1 MQGFFSGKNVAWVIP
16 AVAQGS
22 GGMRTILNQVEA
34 LRQEG
39 ARCDLHIVG
48 GSQEQQSTQLIEEN
62 LRRVY
67 GCEGCGVYA
76 TPHVD
81 SSYDIAIAT
90 MWYTVPFVIDAPCR
104 DKAYFVQDF
113 EPWFYPMGD
122 SYLAAQQSYRSGL
135 PAITIGRWL
144 SHKLGDEFGIDT
156 IPYDFTANENVY
168 QNLGMAREN
177 AVCVLYQPEKPRRC
191 KDMTKELIA
200 ILRRVAPD
208 TKVYTYGSGESLE
221 MHDGLVVECGILSIE
236 ECAKLYNS
244 CRAGVCI
251 SSSNPSRIPFEMM
264 ACGLPVIDIYGEN
277 TLYDYCE
284 SAVVLADPAAA
295 ALATA
300 TLSVMRDSQ
309 RRASMSDAGLLFM
322 RDRKRGDEE
331 LRFVQALERVLEPGD
346 HEATHQWRTY
356 ENRPVIAS
364 DETIEAQRAFRA
376 SEREAARL
384 IEVATDRAMV
394 TIDGISMNKDVAT
407 VTVAV
412 WCAADQS
419 DLHWYTARRE
429 TPDRYSIVIDV
440 NNHGSHRGLYH
451 VHVYL
456 NGEDGIPRKAAE
468 RDFIVSS
475 DLPTPPGTERDIRG
489 GLARDAVLV
498 VPLTVSIEP
507 SDKDEKPA
515 VEVDGPHTEAR
526 EEQTERRGL
535 SLRFW
540 KKRTE

>member
-1 MQGFFSGKNVAWVIP
+1 
-16 AVAQGS
+16 
-22 GGMRTILNQVEA
+22 MRTILNHVEA
-34 LRQEG
+34 LRREG
-39 ARCDLHIVG
+39 ARCDLHVVD
-48 GSQEQQSTQLIEEN
+48 GSRERQSAHLIEEN
-62 LRRVY
+62 LRRFY

-76 TPHVD
+76 APRID
-81 SSYDIAIAT
+81 DSYDIAIAT
-90 MWYTVPFVIDAPCR
+90 MWNTVPYVADAPCR

-156 IPYDFTANENVY
+156 VPYDFAADENVY
-168 QNLGMAREN
+168 QDLGMTREN
-177 AVCVLYQPEKPRRC
+177 AVCILYQPEKPRRC
-191 KDMTKELIA
+191 KDMTRELIA
-200 ILRRVAPD
+200 VLRKVAPE
-208 TKVYTYGSGESLE
+208 TKVYTYGSDESLE
-221 MHDGLVVECGILSIE
+221 MRDALVEQCGILSIE

-284 SAVVLADPAAA
+284 SAVALADPTAA

-300 TLSVMRDSQ
+300 TLSVTRDPQ

-331 LRFVQALERVLEPGD
+331 LHFVQALEYILEPGD
-346 HEATHQWRTY
+346 HEATRQRQTY

-364 DETIEAQRAFRA
+364 DENIEAQRAFRA
-376 SEREAARL
+376 AEREAARL

-394 TIDGISMNKDVAT
+394 TIDGVSMNKGVAT

-429 TPDRYSIVIDV
+429 TSDRYSFVISAG
-440 NNHGSHRGLYH
+440 NHGSHRGLYH
-451 VHVYL
+451 VYVYL
-456 NGEDGIPRKAAE
+456 NRQDGVPHKAAE
-468 RDFIVSS
+468 RDFIMSA
-475 DLPTPPGTERDIRG
+475 DQPIPQEAIQDGRGDATRDEIPI
-489 GLARDAVLV
+489 
-498 VPLTVSIEP
+498 VPLSVSIEP
-507 SDKDEKPA
+507 ADEEEA
-515 VEVDGPHTEAR
+515 LVVEDDGPHEEVR
-526 EEQTERRGL
+526 EEQPGRRGL

-540 KKRTE
+540 KRRNE